1 MEGGQVCGVF
11 FLDPFDTQGQKINAS
26 VFRRWLKPLARFFLT
41 KRESSIQCPIMI
53 EVENLTKSFNKF
65 MAVDDVSFEV
75 GKGEVVGFLGPNG
88 AGKTTTLRMIAGY
101 FPPTRGRCMVGG
113 HDIQEAAIEAKRQIG
128 YLPENNP
135 VYSEMKVM
143 EYLEF
148 LGALRDVP
156 NLPSRISDVA
166 ESCKIRDVMSRNMGE
181 LSKGYRQR
189 VGLAQAILHEPDIL
203 IMDEPTEGLDPNQ
216 VAQVRELIKEL
227 GKQKTVVISTHR
239 LEEVEATCERILIIN
254 RGKIVADA
262 KKDELH
268 RLAEGKEV
276 VSLQIKGPEEN
287 VSKLIGQELGITN
300 VQTKSDGKITSLEI
314 EAENDLREKIFDL
327 CVSNNWKIIDMH
339 RRVVSLE
346 NIFRELTSQEAKDE
360 SRGTKEEEKSK
371 NEGRK
376 TKVEDKSKDE
386 GQKTRGNH
394 E

>member
-1 MEGGQVCGVF
+1 
-11 FLDPFDTQGQKINAS
+11 
-26 VFRRWLKPLARFFLT
+26 
-41 KRESSIQCPIMI
+41 MI
-53 EVENLTKSFNKF
+53 EVENLTKSFKQF
-65 MAVDDVSFEV
+65 KAVDEVSFSI

-101 FPPTRGRCMVGG
+101 FPPTQGRCTVGG

-156 NLPSRISDVA
+156 NLRSRISDVA
-166 ESCKIRDVMSRNMGE
+166 ESCKIKDVISKNIGE

-189 VGLAQAILHEPDIL
+189 VGLAQAILHEPEIL

-216 VAQVRELIKEL
+216 VVQVRELIKEL

-287 VSKLIGQELGITN
+287 VSQLIGQQSGIAN
-300 VQTKSDGKITSLEI
+300 VQSKSDGEITSLEV
-314 EAENDLREKIFDL
+314 EAEDDLREKIFDL

-346 NIFRELTSQEAKDE
+346 NIFRELTSQKAKDE
-360 SRGTKEEEKSK
+360 
-371 NEGRK
+371 GRDLPAPSTRSGGQAG
-376 TKVEDKSKDE
+376 TKVEQKAKDE
-386 GQKTRGNH
+386 NQEMRGNH